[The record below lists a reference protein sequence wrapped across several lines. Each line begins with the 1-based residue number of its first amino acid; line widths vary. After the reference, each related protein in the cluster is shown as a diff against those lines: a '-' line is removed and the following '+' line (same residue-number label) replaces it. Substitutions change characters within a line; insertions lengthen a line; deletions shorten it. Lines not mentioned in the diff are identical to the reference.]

1 MPLLLTILSVLAFW
15 TFLGVLVV
23 ALLLIFKTLESVR
36 VSLRQIAMGV
46 RAIEQETSRIGDLS
60 GKGGRLLD
68 EARDAFVAA
77 GNRLAAADLRLDG
90 AAPAF
95 RRK

>member
-1 MPLLLTILSVLAFW
+1 MALLLTILSVLAAW
-15 TFLGVLVV
+15 TFLGVLIV

-36 VSLRQIAMGV
+36 GSLQKIAMGV
-46 RAIEQETSRIGDLS
+46 RAIEQETSRIGELS
-60 GKGGRLLD
+60 TTGAALLN
-68 EARDAFVAA
+68 EARDGFSAA
-77 GNRLAAADLRLDG
+77 ADSLAAASGRIAA